1 MISAEET
8 IAGLQDT
15 LSLRRR
21 IRSVVQLCGAGAVV
35 ALIGT
40 LWLTEDRL
48 PARAQVGFAVVVL
61 AGLVVMVRAAYVLR
75 SRGRLFARDRVVASW
90 IASGFAVLLALGLA
104 LAGRGALG
112 VPVVLAAL
120 LAVLFTYQA
129 KRRLERR

>member
-1 MISAEET
+1 MISAEDT
-8 IAGLQDT
+8 IAALQDS

-21 IRSVVQLCGAGAVV
+21 VRSLVQICGAGAVV
-35 ALIGT
+35 LLVGL

-48 PARAQVGFAVVVL
+48 PARTQVSFAIVVL
-61 AGLVVMVRAAYVLR
+61 VGLAVIGRAAYVLHG
-75 SRGRLFARDRVVASW
+75 RGRLFAKDRVIASW
-90 IASGFAVLLALGLA
+90 IASGFAALLAFGLA

-120 LAVLFTYQA
+120 AAVLFNHQA